1 MKLRK
6 GKDTEKK
13 RVRIKEE
20 LSTNVFLYID
30 KEQRKEYF
38 KVSLSYYKINKIFIK
53 EILKNL
59 REEMERIEG

>member
-1 MKLRK
+1 MKLRA

-30 KEQRKEYF
+30 KEQRIEYF
-38 KVSLSYYKINKIFIK
+38 KISRINCKINLLFRK
-53 EILKNL
+53 EIQKQLKQ
-59 REEMERIEG
+59 EIDSI

>member
-1 MKLRK
+1 MKLRN